1 MNDRF
6 LINKTAVVTGAGQGV
21 GQGIAISLAERGA
34 TVALL
39 GRSLEKLETSRNLIE
54 QAGGKAITIA
64 VDVKNAGE
72 LAAAI
77 ERVVNE
83 TGGIQILVNNAQE
96 VPLGALLAVAE
107 EKIEAGWQSGPM
119 ATLRLMKLCYP
130 YLRGDGVII
139 NLASSVGMRWDMSG
153 YGAYAAVKEAIRS
166 ISRAAACEW
175 GAEGI
180 RCNVILPHAMSPGLK
195 TWTENR
201 PQEAA
206 EFIASIPLRRIGECK
221 EDIGDFV
228 SMLCSDHSRYV
239 NGQTIALDGGQARV
253 S

>member
-107 EKIEAGWQSGPM
+107 EK
-119 ATLRLMKLCYP
+119 LRLA
-130 YLRGDGVII
+130 G
-139 NLASSVGMRWDMSG
+139 
-153 YGAYAAVKEAIRS
+153 
-166 ISRAAACEW
+166 
-175 GAEGI
+175 
-180 RCNVILPHAMSPGLK
+180 SPGRWRLYG
-195 TWTENR
+195 
-201 PQEAA
+201 
-206 EFIASIPLRRIGECK
+206 L
-221 EDIGDFV
+221 
-228 SMLCSDHSRYV
+228 
-239 NGQTIALDGGQARV
+239 
-253 S
+253 